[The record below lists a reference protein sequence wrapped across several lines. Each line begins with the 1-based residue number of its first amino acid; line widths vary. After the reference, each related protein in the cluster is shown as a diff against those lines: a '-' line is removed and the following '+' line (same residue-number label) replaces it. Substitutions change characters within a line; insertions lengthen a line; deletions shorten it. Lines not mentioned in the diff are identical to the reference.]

1 MDRRS
6 FLGGA
11 VSGVAL
17 AVGGRAGWDASRPP
31 APPPPPPPEPP
42 PCPPSIPEHGRIS
55 FSQQGEDIVLYHAA
69 KELLKLERPTYMD
82 VGAAYPVKGN
92 NTYLLYSTGGRGVLV
107 EPNPALTEQL
117 RAVRPGDIVVQ
128 AGIGVTEQAEA
139 DYYEIKGNP
148 MLNTFSPDHVAELQ
162 KDQTESVVE
171 RVVKMPLL
179 NINAVIAEHLGAAPD
194 ILSTDVEGL
203 DLAILRS
210 LDMTRFRPAVI
221 CAETLQTLRTGRMAP
236 ISAYLTARGYI
247 PRGGSLYNTI
257 YVDRRRIER

>member
-1 MDRRS
+1 M
-6 FLGGA
+6 
-11 VSGVAL
+11 
-17 AVGGRAGWDASRPP
+17 
-31 APPPPPPPEPP
+31 
-42 PCPPSIPEHGRIS
+42 
-55 FSQQGEDIVLYHAA
+55 YHAA
-69 KELLKLERPTYMD
+69 KELLKLDRPTYMD

-92 NTYLLYSTGGRGVLV
+92 NTYLLYSTGARGVLV

-128 AGIGVTEQAEA
+128 AGIGVTAQAEA
-139 DYYEIKGNP
+139 DYYEIRGNP

-162 KDQTESVVE
+162 KDQADSVVE
-171 RVVKMPLL
+171 RVVTMPLL

-210 LDMTRFRPAVI
+210 LDLSRFRPAVI

>member
-1 MDRRS
+1 MNRRQ
-6 FLGGA
+6 FLGGTA
-11 VSGVAL
+11 TGVAL
-17 AVGGRAGWDASRPP
+17 AVGGRAGWSALNPP
-31 APPPPPPPEPP
+31 APPPPPPPPP
-42 PCPPSIPEHGRIS
+42 PCPPAIPEHGRLS

-69 KELLKLERPTYMD
+69 KELLKLDRPTYMD

-92 NTYLLYSTGGRGVLV
+92 NTYLLYSTGARGVLV

-128 AGIGVTEQAEA
+128 AGIGVTAQAEA

-162 KDQTESVVE
+162 KDQAESVVE

-179 NINAVIAEHLGAAPD
+179 NINAVIAEHLGTAPD

-210 LDMTRFRPAVI
+210 LDLSRFRPGVI

-257 YVDRRRIER
+257 YLDRRRIDR